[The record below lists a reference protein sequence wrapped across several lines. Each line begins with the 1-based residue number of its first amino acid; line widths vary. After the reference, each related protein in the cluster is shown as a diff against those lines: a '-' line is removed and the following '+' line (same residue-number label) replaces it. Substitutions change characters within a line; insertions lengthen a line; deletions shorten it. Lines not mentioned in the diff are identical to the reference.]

1 MDPNLPEENDSLKSG
16 VLAPC
21 GTQGCCPTVDFTNH
35 SEIPLRADHGGMV
48 RLTSA
53 EWGELTQFV
62 KKSSQG

>member
-1 MDPNLPEENDSLKSG
+1 MDPNLQEENGSLKSG
-16 VLAPC
+16 VLTLC
-21 GTQGCCPTVDFTNH
+21 GTQGCCTTVDFNNPN
-35 SEIPLRADHGGMV
+35 EIVLRDDHGGMV